1 MDNEQIELQLELTK
15 EFWSDTTILPLFIN
29 NNNISHNKC
38 REEVK
43 EIFNVLIYLLET
55 RVLTKRATNKII
67 LKVDEILDVVI
78 DIEPSIGILYYNY
91 IREFITYYKTKSIEL
106 ELYEIT
112 TNITNFLDYY
122 KYNSME

>member
-43 EIFNVLIYLLET
+43 EIFNVLIYLLEP